1 MRLAI
6 LAFAAVFCAS
16 AAYGQDLPCTT
27 SDGNGQRATKA
38 FVENYN
44 AALQALQAKDWA
56 GAIGGAALAR
66 PHAIYGQQLSALLQ
80 VEVASYAGWGSQA
93 SLTSKLEAGI
103 AAPCL
108 AETVRDN
115 YRQMLAD
122 IRANPAA
129 PQQQ

>member
-6 LAFAAVFCAS
+6 LAFAALFCAS

-27 SDGNGQRATKA
+27 SDGSGQRATKA

-44 AALQALQAKDWA
+44 AAQQALQTKDWA
-56 GAIGGAALAR
+56 GAIGAAALAR

-80 VEVASYAGWGSQA
+80 IEVAAYAGWGSQA
-93 SLTSKLEAGI
+93 SLISKLEAGI
-103 AAPCL
+103 AAPCM
-108 AETVRDN
+108 AETIRDN
-115 YRQMLAD
+115 YRQQLAAM
-122 IRANPAA
+122 RSKPAA